1 MPNSASAS
9 GEGKPP
15 STDDLL
21 PLGILATLRARPKR
35 LPSSLR
41 RIEFYV
47 GDHRMRGEAGFL
59 LTQLSAAA
67 AFLASCDASQL
78 KGVDEEVLRGLK
90 AAKLDGKLVQR
101 LQAKSGKGILE
112 AAKGIV
118 GANNHVDMVEKVL
131 QSLNIE
137 NKNEIHKLRLEDALD
152 EICQDIEN
160 YDEASRE
167 KEREDNILSDK
178 LKAVRFALFS
188 NQLVGVVL

>member
-1 MPNSASAS
+1 
-9 GEGKPP
+9 
-15 STDDLL
+15 
-21 PLGILATLRARPKR
+21 
-35 LPSSLR
+35 
-41 RIEFYV
+41 
-47 GDHRMRGEAGFL
+47 MRK
-59 LTQLSAAA
+59 
-67 AFLASCDASQL
+67 

>member
-1 MPNSASAS
+1 
-9 GEGKPP
+9 
-15 STDDLL
+15 
-21 PLGILATLRARPKR
+21 
-35 LPSSLR
+35 
-41 RIEFYV
+41 
-47 GDHRMRGEAGFL
+47 MRK
-59 LTQLSAAA
+59 
-67 AFLASCDASQL
+67 

-112 AAKGIV
+112 L
-118 GANNHVDMVEKVL
+118 DMVEKVL

>member
-1 MPNSASAS
+1 
-9 GEGKPP
+9 
-15 STDDLL
+15 
-21 PLGILATLRARPKR
+21 
-35 LPSSLR
+35 
-41 RIEFYV
+41 
-47 GDHRMRGEAGFL
+47 MRK
-59 LTQLSAAA
+59 
-67 AFLASCDASQL
+67 

-112 AAKGIV
+112 AAKGI
-118 GANNHVDMVEKVL
+118 DMVEKVL

-152 EICQDIEN
+152 EICQDIKN

-167 KEREDNILSDK
+167 KEREDNILSDD